1 MKFHSWFPPIE
12 AGPVRPRG
20 RTMFTCL
27 LRPINKDIYNKKT
40 TSRTV
45 KKHKTNASYL
55 ISSWVYAICNIL
67 IHDSTL
73 LRCHLITLLN
83 TYACAQHTH
92 SFIREYW
99 MTWSINKGKNH
110 FAQLLFIAKVCN
122 LFYVLTFN
130 IKITLLLK
138 AMFVNDIICVCRRL
152 LNTIVKKKNNIKIF
166 SQKHI
171 YI

>member
-1 MKFHSWFPPIE
+1 MRTTHTFLY
-12 AGPVRPRG
+12 PR
-20 RTMFTCL
+20 
-27 LRPINKDIYNKKT
+27 
-40 TSRTV
+40 
-45 KKHKTNASYL
+45 
-55 ISSWVYAICNIL
+55 IL
-67 IHDSTL
+67 NDL
-73 LRCHLITLLN
+73 
-83 TYACAQHTH
+83 
-92 SFIREYW
+92 
-99 MTWSINKGKNH
+99 INKGKNH